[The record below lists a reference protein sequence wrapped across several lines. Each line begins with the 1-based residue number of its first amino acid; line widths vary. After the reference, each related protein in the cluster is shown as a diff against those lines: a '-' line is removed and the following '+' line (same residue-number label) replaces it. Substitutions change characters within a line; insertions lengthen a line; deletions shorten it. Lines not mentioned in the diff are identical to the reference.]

1 MKLLIY
7 AHAFAPMIGGIETY
21 TMLLAQ
27 GLSQTNRSGAYS
39 FEVTVV
45 TQAIANGM
53 KDSVLPFRVV
63 RRPRVKQLARLV
75 RETDVVHIANP
86 AFLPMLFAW
95 LLKKPAVVEHD
106 GYQAACPNGLFFHE
120 PTKSDCP
127 GHFLARR
134 YQECLRCNWGNSGK
148 WKSFRMLFLT
158 FPRRWLCSR
167 MSVNIGA
174 SHHVA
179 ARVALPR
186 TQVIY
191 HGVPLS
197 LAFPQPDGS
206 LTSFGVCFAYVGRMV
221 SEKGVPVLLRAAQLL
236 VTEGYEFRLKLIG
249 DGPERPD
256 LERMTDELGL
266 RGRTIFT
273 GFLQGEALHEALR
286 EATAAVMPSIW
297 EDVSPLASIEHMM
310 SGRLLVASDLGGLGE
325 LVDGAGLKFAAG
337 DAAALAG
344 CLRRVLEDPSLV
356 RELGAKARARAL
368 ELFAQDR
375 MVRDHMHVYLQI
387 ASI

>member
-7 AHAFAPMIGGIETY
+7 THAFAPMIGGIETY

-27 GLSQTNRSGAYS
+27 GLCQATPSGADS

-45 TQAIANGM
+45 TQAVANGM
-53 KDSVLPFRVV
+53 DDSILPFRVV
-63 RRPRVKQLARLV
+63 RRPGVAQLACLV
-75 RETDVVHIANP
+75 WETDVVHIANP

-95 LLKKPAVVEHD
+95 FLRKPTAVEHD
-106 GYQAACPNGLFFHE
+106 GYQSACPNGLLFHE
-120 PTKSDCP
+120 PTHSDCT
-127 GHFLARR
+127 GHFLAHR
-134 YQECLRCNWGNSGK
+134 YRECLRCNSGNSGK
-148 WKSFRMLFLT
+148 WGSFRMLLLT

-179 ARVALPR
+179 GRVAMPR

-191 HGVPLS
+191 HGVPIS
-197 LAFPQPDGS
+197 PAVPQSDEPP
-206 LTSFGVCFAYVGRMV
+206 TSSGACFAYVGRMV
-221 SEKGVPVLLRAAQLL
+221 REKGVPVLLRAAQLL
-236 VTEGYEFRLKLIG
+236 ATQGYGFRLKLIG
-249 DGPERPD
+249 DGPVRSD

-266 RGRTIFT
+266 RGRTVFT
-273 GFLQGEALHEALR
+273 GFLQGQALEEALR

-297 EDVSPLASIEHMM
+297 EDVSPLASTEHMM
-310 SGRLLVASDLGGLGE
+310 GGRLLIASDLGGLGE

-337 DAAALAG
+337 NAEALAE
-344 CLRRVLEDPSLV
+344 CLRRVLEDPNLV

-368 ELFAQDR
+368 KLFAQDR
-375 MVRDHMHVYLQI
+375 MVSDHMRLYFQI
-387 ASI
+387 ASR